1 MDRPLK
7 TLMNNNREEITI
19 AGPSKAHQTP
29 DNVDLQQEI
38 MQKTLEEVAQEEA
51 DGGVANPCVICLDLI
66 SEPAVAVPCRHANYD
81 FLCLLSWLENRQI
94 CPLCKSDV
102 SAVEYELDSPEG
114 PKVHRLEATLDA
126 LPTHTTSTSRPNCI
140 YRRPRRPR
148 PHAHR
153 YNPPS
158 RDEELSRRQ
167 HVYRHQLYS
176 LRVGSNRLSQYQ
188 ELTLEKFKNDA
199 ALVSRARTWIRREL
213 QVFEFLHRTEADSSQ
228 NAMARPGQARLES
241 RRGSN
246 AEFLLE
252 YIIAI
257 LRTVDIKGS
266 AGQAESLLQDFLG
279 RDNARLFLHELQAWL
294 RSPYT
299 SLSDWDRNVQYEDL
313 SRRTAP
319 SRSRPE
325 PQPSE
330 RTTTPVYLNNDRVVH
345 GRVSRPPPSRRPQRQ
360 ERPLDAA
367 ARARR
372 IQYARDRYIPD

>member
-1 MDRPLK
+1 MDRPWR
-7 TLMNNNREEITI
+7 TSMNNNWEKTTL
-19 AGPSKAHQTP
+19 AGPSEAHQSP

-51 DGGVANPCVICLDLI
+51 DGSVANPCVICLELI

-81 FLCLLSWLENRQI
+81 FLCLLSWLENRRI

-114 PKVHRLEATLDA
+114 PKVHRLEAPSEA
-126 LPTHTTSTSRPNCI
+126 LPTHTTSISRPNCVH
-140 YRRPRRPR
+140 RRARRPR
-148 PHAHR
+148 PHVQR
-153 YNPPS
+153 QIPLS
-158 RDEELSRRQ
+158 RDDEVSRRQ

-188 ELTLEKFKNDA
+188 ELTPGKFQNDE
-199 ALVSRARTWIRREL
+199 ALISRARTWIRREL
-213 QVFEFLHRTEADSSQ
+213 QVFDFLHRTDAGPGQSSV
-228 NAMARPGQARLES
+228 ARPGQARLES

-299 SLSDWDRNVQYEDL
+299 SLSDWDRNVQYDDPN
-313 SRRTAP
+313 RRTA
-319 SRSRPE
+319 SFRSRPG
-325 PQPSE
+325 PQLSD
-330 RTTTPVYLNNDRVVH
+330 RTTSPVYRNNDRVVH
-345 GRVSRPPPSRRPQRQ
+345 GRVSRPPPSRRPQHR
-360 ERPLDAA
+360 ERSRDAVA
-367 ARARR
+367 QARR
-372 IQYARDRYIPD
+372 IQYARDRYVPD